1 MIYSDLPA
9 GATVGGLQLDPD
21 KLFSG
26 WSTHACLGSF
36 LLFGVHAMDGSATM
50 SEIRESFRTP
60 VRILLPKILKSR
72 NGWKAKSD
80 RRKAELKA
88 ANIKIRDCSAS
99 RDRWRQ
105 RTEQLEEEN
114 RQLRLRAEQAERE
127 RETALA
133 QFEDAQ
139 KK

>member
-1 MIYSDLPA
+1 
-9 GATVGGLQLDPD
+9 
-21 KLFSG
+21 
-26 WSTHACLGSF
+26 
-36 LLFGVHAMDGSATM
+36 MDGSATM

-60 VRILLPKILKSR
+60 LRILVPKLLKSR

-88 ANIKIRDCSAS
+88 AKIKIRDCSAS

-114 RQLRLRAEQAERE
+114 TRLRLRAEQAEHELEKTRA
-127 RETALA
+127 TLA
-133 QFEDAQ
+133 QLEDAQ

>member
-1 MIYSDLPA
+1 
-9 GATVGGLQLDPD
+9 
-21 KLFSG
+21 
-26 WSTHACLGSF
+26 
-36 LLFGVHAMDGSATM
+36 MDGSATM

-60 VRILLPKILKSR
+60 VRILLPKLLKSR

-88 ANIKIRDCSAS
+88 AKIKIRDCSAS
-99 RDRWRQ
+99 RDRWRH

-114 RQLRLRAEQAERE
+114 RQLRQRAEQAERD

-133 QFEDAQ
+133 QLDDA
-139 KK
+139 KKK